1 MLASVIAFWVFMTV
15 RTNAWDLDI
24 WFHLR
29 NAEYLLTHG
38 HTPQFD
44 IFSYT
49 AQGYPLLDHQW
60 LAEIPY
66 YLAWRLGGL
75 SGLLAFTFGLLTL
88 IHFAMYY
95 RAWRESGNLK
105 AAALVC
111 CLSIFLTSVSF
122 APRTLLFSY
131 VCLLILLLLLDRYRR
146 AGKSPLWAV
155 PLLFCLWI
163 NCHGSWPLGFI
174 VLGIY
179 IVSGLVEGAWG
190 QIEFTRW
197 TSRQIRQLLVTT
209 AASVVALFVNPF
221 GYKLVLYPYEM
232 SVRQKLNVAFADEWA
247 SVDFHD
253 PHGKVVLI
261 LLGVVFL
268 GILLSGKKWKGEEV
282 LLAGFAL
289 YSGLT
294 HVRFLVLVAILL
306 TPLLA
311 KMFDFLPPYRSEIDK
326 PWLNAAVIAVL
337 LAILI
342 PYVPSRDDLRRG
354 VEARFPTQALDF
366 ARAQGLQ
373 GNFFN
378 AYHWGGYMIY
388 YAPEYKTFID
398 SRADLFEYTG
408 VLRDYLNAEG
418 FRDSLQV
425 LDKYRVRYALLPVND
440 PLGYLL
446 KNTDRWKPLYSDDV
460 AVILE
465 RVSPLTSTAGG
476 TLPGAATR
484 VH

>member
-15 RTNAWDLDI
+15 RTNVWDLDI

-29 NAEYLLTHG
+29 NAEYLLAHG

-75 SGLLAFTFGLLTL
+75 SGLLAFTFGLLAL

-111 CLSIFLTSVSF
+111 SLSIFLTSVSF

-131 VCLLILLLLLDRYRR
+131 VCLLILLLLLDRYCTT
-146 AGKSPLWAV
+146 GKSPLWAV

-163 NCHGSWPLGFI
+163 NCHGSWPLGFV

-179 IVSGLVEGAWG
+179 FVSGLVEGAWG

-197 TSRQIRQLLVTT
+197 TPRQIRQLLVTT
-209 AASVVALFVNPF
+209 AASVAALFVNPS
-221 GYKLVLYPYEM
+221 GYRLVLYPYEM
-232 SVRQKLNVAFADEWA
+232 VVRQPLNMAFAGEWA
-247 SVDFHD
+247 PVDFQELR
-253 PHGKVVLI
+253 GKMVLI
-261 LLGVVFL
+261 LLATLFL
-268 GILLSGKKWKGEEV
+268 GILLSRKKWRGEEV

-294 HVRFLVLVAILL
+294 HVRFLFLVAILL

-326 PWLNAAVIAVL
+326 PWLNAGVIAVL

-354 VEARFPTQALDF
+354 VEARYPTQALDF

-388 YAPEYKTFID
+388 YAPEHKTFID

-408 VLRDYLNAEG
+408 VLKDYLKAEG
-418 FRDSLQV
+418 LRDSLQI
-425 LDKYRVRYALLPVND
+425 LDKYRVRYALIPAND

-446 KNTDRWKPLYSDDV
+446 KNSNRWKPLYSDEV
-460 AVILE
+460 AAIFEKSGVP
-465 RVSPLTSTAGG
+465 SPRAAEAAPAGSSQ
-476 TLPGAATR
+476 
-484 VH
+484 